1 MVYDNNAA
9 NTSSTSLKP
18 VLLVVSLVTATI
30 FGGMYA
36 FYSNSQQSAPNPQ
49 APAAA
54 AQEQVGVQSQSQAAV
69 GTASK
74 AKSHSH
80 V

>member
-18 VLLVVSLVTATI
+18 VLLVVSLVTAII

-36 FYSNSQQSAPNPQ
+36 FYSNSQRGALNPQ
-49 APAAA
+49 APEAAV
-54 AQEQVGVQSQSQAAV
+54 QEQVGVQSQSQAAV
-69 GTASK
+69 ETASK
-74 AKSHSH
+74 TKRHSR